1 MKNFKILLFALS
13 LLVMVGC
20 ERKPTAQEASE
31 TSNAGPVVMTL
42 WTTAEKRFFDSLT
55 NEFVAQTGAP
65 LRFKVVEFEDE
76 LEMQQVLVNALAEG
90 EGPDVIYTDGEWIAG
105 NPKKLTL
112 AKPDPAFTHGN
123 FESTF
128 VQSANEALLAGESD
142 ILGVPMAIDSL
153 ALIYNE
159 EHIADRLPDRN
170 TPASTWELLRDD
182 ATALSRTDNSFERFA
197 VSGIALGRTDNIK
210 YGAEIIENLMLQS
223 GVQFFDESNTLA
235 TFDNTETALAGGR
248 TLNAGEE
255 SINYYTSFADERY
268 RNYSWN
274 SLLAKSEGNEKDL
287 RTFAKGKTSMVIA
300 KSKDLPLLQ
309 SIINDLESSDQPFIN
324 DQNIRVTFLPQ
335 IDDPQL
341 SPNRKVVADIKA
353 LAVTRDSR
361 YPDTAWRFLKFAIS
375 RDNLQKWHEETLMP
389 SPRLD
394 LLLEQEQVPLVG
406 IYVRQ
411 AKFAR
416 ANLMP
421 VPKMYFYEALRPN
434 VEAINAGRMST
445 SKALENA
452 AMTVTNILQNDIA
465 RRAAIER

>member
-1 MKNFKILLFALS
+1 
-13 LLVMVGC
+13 
-20 ERKPTAQEASE
+20 
-31 TSNAGPVVMTL
+31 
-42 WTTAEKRFFDSLT
+42 
-55 NEFVAQTGAP
+55 
-65 LRFKVVEFEDE
+65 
-76 LEMQQVLVNALAEG
+76 
-90 EGPDVIYTDGEWIAG
+90 
-105 NPKKLTL
+105 
-112 AKPDPAFTHGN
+112 
-123 FESTF
+123 
-128 VQSANEALLAGESD
+128 
-142 ILGVPMAIDSL
+142 
-153 ALIYNE
+153 
-159 EHIADRLPDRN
+159 
-170 TPASTWELLRDD
+170 
-182 ATALSRTDNSFERFA
+182 
-197 VSGIALGRTDNIK
+197 
-210 YGAEIIENLMLQS
+210 
-223 GVQFFDESNTLA
+223 
-235 TFDNTETALAGGR
+235 
-248 TLNAGEE
+248 
-255 SINYYTSFADERY
+255 
-268 RNYSWN
+268 
-274 SLLAKSEGNEKDL
+274 
-287 RTFAKGKTSMVIA
+287 MVIA

>member
-1 MKNFKILLFALS
+1 MVVTLA
-13 LLVMVGC
+13 LLVMAGC
-20 ERKPTAQEASE
+20 ERKPAPNQ
-31 TSNAGPVVMTL
+31 AGEPAAGGPIVMTL

-55 NEFVAQTGAP
+55 NEFASQTGSS
-65 LRFKVVEFEDE
+65 LRFKVVEFEDDI
-76 LEMQQVLVNALAEG
+76 EMQQVLVNALAEG

-105 NPKKLTL
+105 NPKKITK
-112 AKPDPAFTHGN
+112 AKIDKAFTQGN
-123 FESTF
+123 FKNTF
-128 VQSANEALLAGESD
+128 VQSANDALLSGETD
-142 ILGVPMAIDSL
+142 ILGVPMAVDTL

-170 TPASTWELLRDD
+170 QPATTWELLRND
-182 ATALSRTDNSFERFA
+182 AAVLSKADNSFERFA
-197 VSGIALGRTDNIK
+197 VSGLALGRTDNVK

-223 GVQFFDESNTLA
+223 DINFYDPSGTLA
-235 TFDNTETALAGGR
+235 TFDNSETVAAGGR
-248 TLNAGEE
+248 SVNAGEE
-255 SINYYTSFADERY
+255 VLNYFTSFADERY
-268 RNYSWN
+268 KNHSWN
-274 SLLAKSEGNEKDL
+274 AILAESDSEDKDL
-287 RTFAKGKTSMVIA
+287 RTFAKGKTSMVFA
-300 KSKDLPLLQ
+300 KAKDLPRLQ
-309 SIINDLESSDQPFIN
+309 AIIEDLKSADQPYIDGN
-324 DQNIRVTFLPQ
+324 NIRVAFLPQ
-335 IDDPQL
+335 VDDPQIN
-341 SPNRKVVADIKA
+341 PNRRVVADVKA

-421 VPKMYFYEALRPN
+421 LPKIFFYEALKPG

-445 SKALENA
+445 EKALETS
-452 AMTVTNILQNDIA
+452 AMTVTKILQNDVA
-465 RRAAIER
+465 RKAAVER